1 MSDKLII
8 KNRDLKIPKFHSI
21 EYENFSKNYQTQTNE
36 KILSY
41 KWIIK
46 NRDSKIP
53 KFHSIEYENFS
64 KNYQTQTNEKFRQIN

>member
-1 MSDKLII
+1 M
-8 KNRDLKIPKFHSI
+8 KIFQ
-21 EYENFSKNYQTQTNE
+21 KNYQTQINE
-36 KILSY
+36 KNLSY

-46 NRDSKIP
+46 NRDSEIP